1 MTIPVYV
8 INLDH
13 CRDRWKLIS
22 ENLDRIGLKATRIS
36 AIDKAQLQDHPAT
49 RRLGVGHVACL
60 QSHCKAM
67 AALLDTDAPAALIL
81 EDDAELGHTV
91 PDIIRDIDWW
101 PDGHGVVKLDRRSFH
116 AERTWLG
123 RPVGQTPD
131 GRVLR
136 PLRRAHVRACG
147 YLIDRFT
154 AEEVVGIW
162 ADQFVPIDTLALPL
176 DRLAIGARR
185 EATSGSAL
193 RDSAPAAGAGGLVHR
208 HRSGPRQASVEAA
221 QGDPVGT
228 PVARALG
235 RDDGS
240 SVARGRTVSEQKRL
254 TAAFGASR
262 RPSGGNH
269 GETDRH

>member
-162 ADQFVPIDTLALPL
+162 ADQFVPIDTLLFHLIDSPLARDARPLQAVPCAIRPRPLEQVGSFTGTGRVRGKHRWKPHRVIRWGRQLPVL
-176 DRLAIGARR
+176 WAAMTGQAWRADVPYQSR
-185 EATSGSAL
+185 SA
-193 RDSAPAAGAGGLVHR
+193 
-208 HRSGPRQASVEAA
+208 
-221 QGDPVGT
+221 
-228 PVARALG
+228 
-235 RDDGS
+235 
-240 SVARGRTVSEQKRL
+240 
-254 TAAFGASR
+254 
-262 RPSGGNH
+262 
-269 GETDRH
+269 